1 MPSSRAYLINGLA
14 LLILLGL
21 TIGAAHINLGPL
33 NTVVALAIS
42 VAKAAL
48 IILFFMHIRY
58 SKPLMWLCAGAG
70 FFWLG
75 IMIVL
80 AMSDYL
86 TRGWR

>member
-1 MPSSRAYLINGLA
+1 MPGSRSYLLNGLA

-42 VAKAAL
+42 VTKAAL

-75 IMIVL
+75 IMMVL

-86 TRGWR
+86 TRRWR